1 MEITLTTPALLFPA
15 ISLILLAYTNR
26 FLAVAKRIRELKVA
40 YQTNKSSITFDQIR
54 NLRRR
59 IYMMRN
65 MQILGVGS
73 LLGCVLCMF
82 FLFEGKIAIGKWTF
96 AISLILM
103 IISLVISLKEI
114 AMSVQALNIELTDLE
129 HEDIM
134 KLEEDDANF
143 FS

>member
-26 FLAVAKRIRELKVA
+26 FLAVAKRIRELKVT
-40 YQTNKSSITFDQIR
+40 YQSNKSSITFDQIR

-82 FLFEGKIAIGKWTF
+82 FLFEGKIELGKWIF
-96 AISLILM
+96 AISLVLM

-129 HEDIM
+129 REDIM
-134 KLEEDDANF
+134 KLEEDDSHF
-143 FS
+143 FK